1 MILTK
6 FDSSFLMLL
15 FVMQPATHL
24 KFWILYMSSILI
36 ISVNALGTD
45 STIPVSPDSYCN
57 TKTKVI
63 FINNI
68 GKVVLIVTVPRRK
81 LYINVHLLFTILK
94 GNP

>member
-1 MILTK
+1 
-6 FDSSFLMLL
+6 MLL

-45 STIPVSPDSYCN
+45 STIPVSPDSYYN

-68 GKVVLIVTVPRRK
+68 GKVVLIVTVP
-81 LYINVHLLFTILK
+81 
-94 GNP
+94 